1 MKDHLLLS
9 SGGPMPET
17 EGSAGGYSIISA
29 DLLDATV
36 IGERLS
42 GAAGRRHQHRVRD
55 LRGDLRASH

>member
-1 MKDHLLLS
+1 MKDRLLLS

-29 DLLDATV
+29 DSLDATV
-36 IGERLS
+36 IGGRPS

-55 LRGDLRASH
+55 LPGDVRTPH